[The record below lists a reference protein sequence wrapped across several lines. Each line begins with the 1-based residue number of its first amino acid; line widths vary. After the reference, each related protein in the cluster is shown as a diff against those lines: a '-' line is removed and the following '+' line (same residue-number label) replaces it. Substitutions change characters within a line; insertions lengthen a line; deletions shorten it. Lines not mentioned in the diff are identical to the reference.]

1 MYTEDRYYSNKDSD
15 FYTKWVNSY
24 AENKKNHIQSL
35 SDFDDNFDSDKKCN
49 NKCKKHQDK
58 CISDEDHDTCCD
70 KKYKKDKCKKDHKKC
85 DKKQDVCECPWDD
98 KCSFDEYY
106 TNDFK
111 CKCDTKC
118 ESNCKNQKQIR
129 ELLKFIFI
137 SLFDVTKNIEK
148 IQKAF
153 CILVKLILKDDCTG
167 KRTKSTI
174 KAIQNDLI
182 ALEFVAKKTLKDLNC
197 LKDEIL

>member
-24 AENKKNHIQSL
+24 AENKKMKNRSDDYTSISKDIRKNNKNKKNHIQSL

-49 NKCKKHQDK
+49 NKC
-58 CISDEDHDTCCD
+58 
-70 KKYKKDKCKKDHKKC
+70 
-85 DKKQDVCECPWDD
+85 DKKQDVCECPWED
-98 KCSFDEYY
+98 KCSFDEDY
-106 TNDFK
+106 TSDFK
-111 CKCDTKC
+111 CKCNQKC
-118 ESNCKNQKQIR
+118 ESDCKNQKQIR

>member
-24 AENKKNHIQSL
+24 AENKKMKNRSDDYTSISKDIRKNNKNKKNHIQSL

-49 NKCKKHQDK
+49 NKC
-58 CISDEDHDTCCD
+58 
-70 KKYKKDKCKKDHKKC
+70 
-85 DKKQDVCECPWDD
+85 DKKQDVCECPWED
-98 KCSFDEYY
+98 KCSFDEDY
-106 TNDFK
+106 TSNFK
-111 CKCDTKC
+111 CKCNQKC
-118 ESNCKNQKQIR
+118 ESDCKNQKQIR

>member
-24 AENKKNHIQSL
+24 AENKKMKNRSDDYTSISKDIRKNNKNKKNHIQSL

-49 NKCKKHQDK
+49 NKC
-58 CISDEDHDTCCD
+58 
-70 KKYKKDKCKKDHKKC
+70 
-85 DKKQDVCECPWDD
+85 DKKQDVCECPWED
-98 KCSFDEYY
+98 KCSFDEDY
-106 TNDFK
+106 TSNFK
-111 CKCDTKC
+111 CKCSQKC
-118 ESNCKNQKQIR
+118 ESDCKNQKQIR

>member
-24 AENKKNHIQSL
+24 AENKKMKNRSDDYTSISKDIRKNNKNKKNHIQSL

-49 NKCKKHQDK
+49 NKC
-58 CISDEDHDTCCD
+58 
-70 KKYKKDKCKKDHKKC
+70 
-85 DKKQDVCECPWDD
+85 DKKQDVCECPWED
-98 KCSFDEYY
+98 KCSFDEDY
-106 TNDFK
+106 TSNFK
-111 CKCDTKC
+111 CKCNQKC
-118 ESNCKNQKQIR
+118 ESDCKNQKQIR

-197 LKDEIL
+197 LNDEIL